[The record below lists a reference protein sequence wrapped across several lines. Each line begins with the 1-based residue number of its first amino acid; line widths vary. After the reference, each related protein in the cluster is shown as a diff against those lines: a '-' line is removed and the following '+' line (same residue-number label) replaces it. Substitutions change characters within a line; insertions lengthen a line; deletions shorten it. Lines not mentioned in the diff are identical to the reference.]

1 VDPSGK
7 SLIVCADDYGIHASV
22 SNAILRLVDAHRIS
36 ATSVLVFGEDIPRA
50 APLLAQRRGDRCS
63 IGLHFS
69 LTEASG
75 WRRLLPLPALI
86 LTAGL
91 RLLNPESV
99 RERLQR
105 QLDRFETL
113 FGGPPDFLDGHEH
126 VHQLPSVREIVLD
139 GLCERYGSE
148 VAVRSTRSGAGR
160 GTKARLIAALG
171 GNTLS
176 RAAPDRG
183 LTVNSDF
190 AGAYSFERVGEYRQ
204 RVGGWLKT
212 LTDGGLIMC
221 HPGTDPHADSIS
233 MARYEEY
240 SYLRSREWPEDL
252 AAHGVSLQPF
262 RNLRRSPPALSPDVA
277 PALRSSESQTVQ

>member
-1 VDPSGK
+1 VALSGK

-22 SNAILRLVDAHRIS
+22 SNAILRLIDAHRIS
-36 ATSVLVFGEDIPRA
+36 ATSVLVFGEDISRA
-50 APLLAQRRGDRCS
+50 APLLTQRRGDCCS

-75 WRRLLPLPALI
+75 WRKLLPLPLLV

-91 RLLNPESV
+91 RLLNPERVSDRV
-99 RERLQR
+99 RR
-105 QLDRFETL
+105 QLDRFEEL
-113 FGGPPDFLDGHEH
+113 FGRPPDFLDGHEH

-139 GLCERYGSE
+139 ALCERYGSA
-148 VAVRSTRSGAGR
+148 VAVRSTRAGVGR
-160 GTKARLIAALG
+160 GGKARLIAALG
-171 GNTLS
+171 GTTLS
-176 RAAPDRG
+176 RTAADRG
-183 LTVNSDF
+183 LTVNTDF

-204 RVGGWLKT
+204 RIGRWLDT
-212 LTDGGLIMC
+212 LSDGGLIMC

-252 AAHGVSLQPF
+252 ATYAVSLRPF
-262 RNLRRSPPALSPDVA
+262 RNLRQSSRASSPDDVPALQ
-277 PALRSSESQTVQ
+277 SSESQTAP